1 MSLKSTW
8 PPPTHQYWQIE
19 THLGL
24 QLVYVVLHG
33 HERPLIKIPSDSKV
47 NWKRI
52 FPILQVASVAS
63 WRLGACSP
71 RQHLTIQL
79 HDEDPGRH
87 SLRYDAAINDT
98 SVLLPDPYALGS
110 QGYLKIRKT
119 LSQQPLPVWNERK
132 SQAFWRGSSTSSK
145 AITIHRM
152 HKNRRIN
159 LCRLSRKMPKL
170 LNCCLTDVV
179 QCRDQNAKLEV
190 SKSLKAEGL
199 LSDRCAPMQF
209 GLHKYLIEIDGNVNS
224 WGLLWKLLTGSC
236 ILRVNSARRQWYHH
250 KLKPYLHIIPVKE
263 DLSDL
268 HEKLSW
274 CHDHEEECEEIGRQG
289 KILAEQVI
297 EDLGPSVL
305 KAIDA
310 QFMQVN
316 VNGITIL

>member
-79 HDEDPGRH
+79 HDEDPGSS

-110 QGYLKIRKT
+110 HGYRMIRQA
-119 LSQQPLPVWNERK
+119 LSQQPLPTWSQRK

-152 HKNRRIN
+152 YKNRRIN
-159 LCRLSRKMPKL
+159 LCQLSRKMPNL

-179 QCRDQNAKLEV
+179 QCRDTKAKLEV
-190 SKSLKAEGL
+190 SSYLKAEGM
-199 LSDRCAPMQF
+199 LSERCGPLHF
-209 GLHKYLIEIDGNVNS
+209 GKHKYLIEIDGNVNS

-236 ILRVNSARRQWYHH
+236 ILRVKSTRRQWYHN
-250 KLKPYLHIIPVKE
+250 KLKPYINIVPIKE

-268 HEKLSW
+268 QEQLSW
-274 CHDHEEECEEIGRQG
+274 CHDHEEECEEIGRRG

-297 EDLGPSVL
+297 ANLGPSVL
-305 KAIDA
+305 KAIDEHL
-310 QFMQVN
+310 MYVDI
-316 VNGITIL
+316 NGITIL